1 MDNKPEFDLENA
13 HKYFSAQCF
22 NKAWDLIDKGER
34 TPEEDE
40 EMVLLTM
47 ASMWHWSQRPD
58 QTLQNLSV
66 GCWQAARIY
75 ALVGQADNARRYAQ
89 LSLDAA
95 REGQLEP
102 FYVGYAYEALAR
114 AEKAAGNQDKMDEYL
129 GEARYTAGGVKDD
142 GERKMLMDDLDT
154 IG

>member
-1 MDNKPEFDLENA
+1 
-13 HKYFSAQCF
+13 
-22 NKAWDLIDKGER
+22 
-34 TPEEDE
+34 
-40 EMVLLTM
+40 
-47 ASMWHWSQRPD
+47 
-58 QTLQNLSV
+58 
-66 GCWQAARIY
+66 
-75 ALVGQADNARRYAQ
+75 
-89 LSLDAA
+89 LDAA